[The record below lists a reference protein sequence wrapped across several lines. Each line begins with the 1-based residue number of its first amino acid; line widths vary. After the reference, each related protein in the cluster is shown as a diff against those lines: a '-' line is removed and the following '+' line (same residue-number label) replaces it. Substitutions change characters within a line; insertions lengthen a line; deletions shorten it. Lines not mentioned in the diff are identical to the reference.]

1 MKPRGKRYISPAR
14 QIVKRKKVSKV
25 KVKSKRRKNI
35 LDVKESCGEKLISLF
50 LDKYGILYEREKSFK
65 GCINPR
71 TKTSLRYDF
80 FLPTYNLCIE
90 FDGKQHFFPSKDFY
104 GVKANQEFCKQIYRD
119 GIKTEFCNSNNISL
133 LRINYKQYDEIDLIL
148 KEVLKFC

>member
-25 KVKSKRRKNI
+25 KVKSKRRKSI
-35 LDVKESCGEKLISLF
+35 LDIKESCGEKLIALF

-71 TKTSLRYDF
+71 TKASLRYDF